1 MSKLSSSWT
10 SQMLCRVEELLF
22 TISGVMRSVHGIFFS
37 RSTFV
42 GSLHVLF
49 FKHQVVTLYCS
60 RVKLHPENNLTLWSH
75 LTFMIAFNLQET
87 KQTNVTMNTK
97 AQISQLLKTQFVFFS
112 LPWCPLLGAAQAPA
126 WCIHGL
132 CGLDQCDLNKNNREV
147 CRMEPECGSN
157 YRYLQKAITNSN

>member
-22 TISGVMRSVHGIFFS
+22 MGFFS

-60 RVKLHPENNLTLWSH
+60 RVKLHPENNLTLGSH

-97 AQISQLLKTQFVFFS
+97 AQISQRLKTQFVVFS
-112 LPWCPLLGAAQAPA
+112 PTMMSPFRSCAGSSMMHTRSLWPGPMWLKQKQQRSLSHGARVWKQLQ
-126 WCIHGL
+126 IFTES
-132 CGLDQCDLNKNNREV
+132 NN
-147 CRMEPECGSN
+147 
-157 YRYLQKAITNSN
+157 

>member
-22 TISGVMRSVHGIFFS
+22 TISGVMRSVHGMFFS

-49 FKHQVVTLYCS
+49 FKHQVVTLYRS

-87 KQTNVTMNTK
+87 KQTNVTMTTK
-97 AQISQLLKTQFVFFS
+97 AQISQRLKTQFVFFPTMMSPFRSCAGSSMMHTWS
-112 LPWCPLLGAAQAPA
+112 LWPGPMWLKQKQQRSLSHGARVWKQLQ
-126 WCIHGL
+126 IFT
-132 CGLDQCDLNKNNREV
+132 ES
-147 CRMEPECGSN
+147 SN
-157 YRYLQKAITNSN
+157 

>member
-75 LTFMIAFNLQET
+75 LTFMIAFNLRET
-87 KQTNVTMNTK
+87 KKQMSQWIQKRRFRNFWKRSLFFFPTMMSPFRSCAGSSMMHTR
-97 AQISQLLKTQFVFFS
+97 SLWPGPMWLKQKQQKSV
-112 LPWCPLLGAAQAPA
+112 A
-126 WCIHGL
+126 WS
-132 CGLDQCDLNKNNREV
+132 RSVE
-147 CRMEPECGSN
+147 
-157 YRYLQKAITNSN
+157 AITDIYRKQ

>member
-75 LTFMIAFNLQET
+75 LTFMIAFNLRET
-87 KQTNVTMNTK
+87 KKQM
-97 AQISQLLKTQFVFFS
+97 SQWIQKRRFRNFWKRSLFFS
-112 LPWCPLLGAAQAPA
+112 PTMMSPFRSCAGSSMMHTRSLWPGPMWLKQKQQKSVA
-126 WCIHGL
+126 WS
-132 CGLDQCDLNKNNREV
+132 RSVE
-147 CRMEPECGSN
+147 
-157 YRYLQKAITNSN
+157 AITDIYRKQ

>member
-75 LTFMIAFNLQET
+75 LTFMIAFNLRET
-87 KQTNVTMNTK
+87 KKQM
-97 AQISQLLKTQFVFFS
+97 SQWIQKRRFRNFWKRSLFFS

-132 CGLDQCDLNKNNREV
+132 CGLDQCDLNKNNRSLSHGAGVWKQLQIFTES
-147 CRMEPECGSN
+147 SN
-157 YRYLQKAITNSN
+157 